1 MEHIDV
7 ISYATKLVQADI
19 ISGYIPNEP
28 VIENRDELINLR
40 IVFYINILSPL
51 IKEIYEIHNDVNTEN
66 LKRIFHGAIELVYSE
81 ISCLYISLQPVL
93 YDRDKMIVERIKYFC
108 KQLMLFVK

>member
-7 ISYATKLVQADI
+7 ILSAAKLVQADI

-28 VIENRDELINLR
+28 VMDNRDELINIR
-40 IVFYINILSPL
+40 INFYTNLLSPI
-51 IKEIYEIHNDVNTEN
+51 IKEVYEKHDDINKEKKIELFNS
-66 LKRIFHGAIELVYSE
+66 AIELVNSE

-93 YDRDKMIVERIKYFC
+93 YDRDEMISERIKYYFN
-108 KQLMLFVK
+108 QLITLT

>member
-7 ISYATKLVQADI
+7 ISFAAKLVQADI

-40 IVFYINILSPL
+40 LDFYINTLSPL
-51 IKEIYEIHNDVNTEN
+51 IKEIFEIHSDVNSEN
-66 LKRIFHGAIELVYSE
+66 LKRIFLSAIELVYSE

-93 YDRDKMIVERIKYFC
+93 YDRDKMIIERIKYFF
-108 KQLMLFVK
+108 KQLILLV

>member
-1 MEHIDV
+1 MENIDV

-40 IVFYINILSPL
+40 IDFYINILSPL
-51 IKEIYEIHNDVNTEN
+51 IEEIYEIHSDINVAK
-66 LKRIFHGAIELVYSE
+66 LKRIFHDSIELVYSE

-93 YDRDKMIVERIKYFC
+93 YERDKMIIERIKYFC
-108 KQLMLFVK
+108 EQLILFIK